1 MGTQK
6 VCSRAKKQLAVPA
19 TDAVYQLEDLMAR
32 PSPEL
37 VTPLQAFFISKGA
50 ATRQGARHSAQ
61 EKTTS
66 GGMECGRLRG
76 FRARDQLHFCRVGRK
91 PTCQPANGKAAT
103 NALDQARRPPVVAG
117 PRGSE
122 DQIGRAHV

>member
-6 VCSRAKKQLAVPA
+6 VCSRAKKHLAVPA

-32 PSPEL
+32 QSPEL
-37 VTPLQAFFISKGA
+37 VTPLQTFFSAKRPSTG
-50 ATRQGARHSAQ
+50 QGARHSAQ
-61 EKTTS
+61 ERTTS
-66 GGMECGRLRG
+66 SGMECGRLRG

-122 DQIGRAHV
+122 DPIRRVA